1 MTQEGSRF
9 DLAVIDEMTFHVDQP
24 DALVEGDWAQ
34 MQSLLYG
41 SFDHEIRRHPHDPAE
56 EIPPNAAEYLVAQ
69 SVGLFKDR
77 RTDPSLAPDAEGQR
91 FENPQ
96 IVRALDK
103 TGRLVGY
110 SHSVNNTSPPFAR
123 AKMAVP
129 PNIKVPR
136 FGGRR
141 YARMSELAVAPEF
154 QGNGLGTLIAYKTLS
169 LYPEQQPVSAYVY
182 PREFPQMS
190 PALERHG
197 MTRTDAKSKDPYRE
211 NGGRTLLSRYTAHV
225 GALMRRIEELPGA
238 EEAIYLMDYRTSA

>member
-9 DLAVIDEMTFHVDQP
+9 GLAVIDEMTFRVDQP
-24 DALVEGDWAQ
+24 GALDEGDWAE
-34 MQSLLYG
+34 MQNLLHG
-41 SFDHEIRRHPHDPAE
+41 SFKEEIRRHPHDLAE
-56 EIPPNAAEYLVAQ
+56 EIPSNAAEYLVAQ

-77 RTDPSLAPDAEGQR
+77 RIDPSLAPDAEGQR

-103 TGRLVGY
+103 TGTLVGY

-123 AKMAVP
+123 AKMAIP

-141 YARMSELAVAPEF
+141 YARISELAVAPEF
-154 QGNGLGTLIAYKTLS
+154 QGEGLGTLIAYKTLS

-182 PREFPQMS
+182 AREFPQMS

-197 MTRTDAKSKDPYRE
+197 MTRTGAESKDPYGE
-211 NGGRTLLSRYTAHV
+211 NGGKAVLSRYTAHV
-225 GALMRRIEELPGA
+225 GALMRLIEGLPGA
-238 EEAIYLMDYRTSA
+238 KEAIYLMNYRTPA